1 MISVLRPQSMDLR
14 QICYFVLML
23 AMLTAR
29 STSYSI
35 SRTVL
40 QKRLS
45 SIAAHKQPAHNKFS
59 YRWSANALDTASVRD
74 KSPFFISTPIYYV
87 NGQPHLGHAYTSV
100 VSDVIARFQRADGR
114 EVYFL
119 TGTDEHGQKVE
130 QSALAAGKTPIEFA
144 DEVSTQFR
152 HLVQVLDCSHDDFIR
167 TTEVRHK
174 AAVEKLWEKLTE
186 NGQIY
191 LGAYEGW

>member
-1 MISVLRPQSMDLR
+1 MDFS
-14 QICYFVLML
+14 QIYYFALILV
-23 AMLTAR
+23 MLTAR
-29 STSYSI
+29 STSYSV
-35 SRTVL
+35 SRSVL
-40 QKRLS
+40 QARFSLTS
-45 SIAAHKQPAHNKFS
+45 ASTQLFHNKFS
-59 YRWSANALDTASVRD
+59 YKRSATASDAEEGRD
-74 KSPFFISTPIYYV
+74 RSPFFISTPIYYV

-144 DEVSTQFR
+144 DEVSSQFR
-152 HLVQVLDCSHDDFIR
+152 HLVEVLDCSHDDFIR

-174 AAVEKLWEKLTE
+174 VAVEKLWEKLTE

>member
-1 MISVLRPQSMDLR
+1 
-14 QICYFVLML
+14 ML
-23 AMLTAR
+23 VAR
-29 STSYSI
+29 SSSFSLQRGAFQNRFSWTSAKKVVNKHNFPSHPPRS
-35 SRTVL
+35 SRL
-40 QKRLS
+40 
-45 SIAAHKQPAHNKFS
+45 
-59 YRWSANALDTASVRD
+59 LDGLNEKD
-74 KSPFFISTPIYYV
+74 KSPFFITTPIYYV

-114 EVYFL
+114 PVYFL

-144 DEVSTQFR
+144 DEVSSQFR
-152 HLVQVLDCSHDDFIR
+152 HLVEVLGCSHDAFIR

-174 AAVEKLWEKLTE
+174 AAVAKLWDKLTE

>member
-1 MISVLRPQSMDLR
+1 MITTLRQQSMDFSR
-14 QICYFVLML
+14 IYHIVLIL
-23 AMLTAR
+23 VMLTAR
-29 STSYSI
+29 STSYSM
-35 SRTVL
+35 SRSVL
-40 QKRLS
+40 QTRFS
-45 SIAAHKQPAHNKFS
+45 WTSASRQIFQNKFS
-59 YRWSANALDTASVRD
+59 HKRSATVLEAESGRD
-74 KSPFFISTPIYYV
+74 RSPFFITTPIYYV

-100 VSDVIARFQRADGR
+100 VSDVIARFHRADGR

-130 QSALAAGKTPIEFA
+130 QSALAAGKTPIQFA
-144 DEVSTQFR
+144 DEVSSEFR
-152 HLVQVLDCSHDDFIR
+152 HLVEVLDCSHDDFIR

>member
-1 MISVLRPQSMDLR
+1 MISALRLQSMDFS
-14 QICYFVLML
+14 QIYYFVLIL
-23 AMLTAR
+23 VMLTAR
-29 STSYSI
+29 STSYSV
-35 SRTVL
+35 SRSAL
-40 QKRLS
+40 QTRFSWTSASRQLY
-45 SIAAHKQPAHNKFS
+45 QNKFS
-59 YRWSANALDTASVRD
+59 HKRSASALDAEGGRD

-130 QSALAAGKTPIEFA
+130 QSALAAGKTPLEFA
-144 DEVSTQFR
+144 DEVSSQFK
-152 HLVQVLDCSHDDFIR
+152 HLVEVLDCSHDDFIR